1 LYWAAKIRLI
11 FEVDPLKCQKCGGD
25 MKVVGFIDS
34 EAKARD
40 ILKSSGLW
48 RDRKTRPPP
57 KALSPPHKLVTSP
70 RVIEPRKPEEFGD
83 FTCGEYIEPVPDYYV
98 CEFSEWTE

>member
-1 LYWAAKIRLI
+1 LAL
-11 FEVDPLKCQKCGGD
+11 F
-25 MKVVGFIDS
+25 DS

-57 KALSPPHKLVTSP
+57 KTISSPQ
-70 RVIEPRKPEEFGD
+70 KPVKYPLLEQVPKAEDFGD
-83 FTCGEYIEPVPDYYV
+83 YTCGEFIEPVPDYETCDMV
-98 CEFSEWTE
+98 SKSNH